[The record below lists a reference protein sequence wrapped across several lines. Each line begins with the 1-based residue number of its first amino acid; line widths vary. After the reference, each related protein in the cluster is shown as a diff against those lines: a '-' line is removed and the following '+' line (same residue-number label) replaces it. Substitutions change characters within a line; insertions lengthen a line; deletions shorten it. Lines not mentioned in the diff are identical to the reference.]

1 MALTPFQRAVCRLL
15 AERRVASG
23 ESYVAGG
30 GALGEATQSGRISQD
45 IDLFHDTTQAVAV
58 CWAHDRELLESQR
71 HVVRVLRER
80 PSFVEAIVSKDDASV
95 LVQWAADSAYRFYPL
110 VAHPEF
116 GLTLSPFDLATNK
129 VLALIGRVEARDWI
143 DVIASHASIQALG
156 YLAWAACGKDPGFS
170 PTSILEQA
178 ARTARYSEDE
188 IAALAFEGP
197 APSASELSI
206 TWHAMLDEAR
216 AIVATL
222 PPHRAGTC
230 VLDADGT
237 PFRGSLTDLSKAIA
251 ADALQFRSGSVR
263 GVLPTVRPAS
273 AHRL

>member
-1 MALTPFQRAVCRLL
+1 MALTPFQRAVCHLL
-15 AERRVASG
+15 AERRIASG

-45 IDLFHDTTQAVAV
+45 IDLFHDTTQAVAE
-58 CWAHDRELLESQR
+58 CWELDRELLESQR
-71 HVVRVLRER
+71 HTVRVLRER
-80 PSFVEAIVSKDDASV
+80 PSFVEAIVSQGDASV

-110 VAHPEF
+110 AEHPEF

-143 DVIASHASIQALG
+143 DVIASHESIQSLG

-170 PTSILEQA
+170 PASILEQA

-188 IAALAFEGP
+188 IAALAFEGA
-197 APSASELSI
+197 APNASELSR

-216 AIVATL
+216 AIVAAL
-222 PPHRAGTC
+222 PPSRAGSC
-230 VLDADGT
+230 VLDADGEL
-237 PFRGSLTDLSKAIA
+237 FRGSQEDLKKAVATDS
-251 ADALQFRSGSVR
+251 LQFRSGSIR
-263 GVLPTVRPAS
+263 GVLPTIRNA
-273 AHRL
+273 